1 MKVPFVGVAT
11 YRKRTFDWIAEPCP
25 AGLQR
30 RIHVRISRRYCLSL
44 LMNAYALLACAIAL
58 EVLATSL
65 LKASDGMTRL
75 WPTLGSMLGYGVC
88 FWLLSIVMKTVPT
101 GIAYAIWSGV
111 GIVLISLI
119 GLFVFK
125 QKLDLPAL
133 VGIGLICAGVVVIN
147 VFSRSTAH

>member
-1 MKVPFVGVAT
+1 
-11 YRKRTFDWIAEPCP
+11 
-25 AGLQR
+25 
-30 RIHVRISRRYCLSL
+30 
-44 LMNAYALLACAIAL
+44 MNAYALLACAIAL

-75 WPTLGSMLGYGVC
+75 WPTLGAMLGYGVC

-133 VGIGLICAGVVVIN
+133 LGIGLICAGVVVIN